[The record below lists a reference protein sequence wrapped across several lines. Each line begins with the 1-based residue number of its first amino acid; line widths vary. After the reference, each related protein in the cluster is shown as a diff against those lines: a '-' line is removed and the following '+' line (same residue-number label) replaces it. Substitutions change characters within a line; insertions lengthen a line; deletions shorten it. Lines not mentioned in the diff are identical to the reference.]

1 MANLV
6 SEDTVDVVSTDGN
19 CIYNAAPIGGE
30 PIETS
35 VVIDDEPLKM
45 VSGTALEPYE
55 CDEVSGVK
63 VNPLVPLPCAPGE
76 RKIFSVVNTTV
87 FIDDK
92 LPAVTGDTAQLV
104 IENVPIGT
112 PRTLTGP
119 FIHPT
124 IKIGTQ
130 IIT

>member
-1 MANLV
+1 MPNLV

-19 CIYNAAPIGGE
+19 CIYNAAPIGGA

-35 VVIDDEPLKM
+35 VKVGNQTLEIIA
-45 VSGTALEPYE
+45 GTEAQPYE
-55 CDEVSGVK
+55 CDEITGVK
-63 VNPLVPLPCAPGE
+63 VNPLIPLPCAPGK
-76 RKIFSVVNTTV
+76 RNIVPVVNTTV
-87 FIDDK
+87 FIDGK

-104 IENVPIGT
+104 IGGVPIGT

-124 IKIGTQ
+124 IKIGTRL
-130 IIT
+130 T